1 MRTAI
6 RIIQVFVGLLFIIS
20 GLVKANDPLGL
31 SYKMQEFFELWN
43 SELAASGF
51 FAKNGLMALFSF
63 GHDQS
68 LVLSVIMITLEVA
81 AGIALLLA
89 WKRTF
94 ILWLLLIL
102 ILFFSFLTGYAYLSG
117 KFTNCGC
124 FGDCLPI
131 TPLTSF
137 GKDILLLLLI
147 LVLLAGKK
155 HVHSVLGEK
164 WKTALFV
171 SGTLLTL
178 LLQWFVLRNL
188 PLVDCLPFKK
198 GNNISQQM
206 KPPPGSV
213 PDSFAI
219 RFIYEKNGK
228 QFEFAP
234 EELPADFQTYKYIDR
249 KDKLVRKGNAEPAV
263 KGFSLSGI
271 SGQDSTQIILTQPN
285 ALLVFVLSFDHSL
298 NDLKLLANEASQ
310 RGMPVY
316 IASPSATEGA
326 RWAQA
331 SRINGLQF
339 FNSDFTVVRT
349 AARTN
354 PTIYFLNNGTIKD
367 KIAGS
372 SIDDAIKTIQN
383 IKP

>member
-1 MRTAI
+1 
-6 RIIQVFVGLLFIIS
+6 
-20 GLVKANDPLGL
+20 
-31 SYKMQEFFELWN
+31 
-43 SELAASGF
+43 
-51 FAKNGLMALFSF
+51 
-63 GHDQS
+63 
-68 LVLSVIMITLEVA
+68 
-81 AGIALLLA
+81 
-89 WKRTF
+89 
-94 ILWLLLIL
+94 
-102 ILFFSFLTGYAYLSG
+102 
-117 KFTNCGC
+117 
-124 FGDCLPI
+124 
-131 TPLTSF
+131 
-137 GKDILLLLLI
+137 
-147 LVLLAGKK
+147 
-155 HVHSVLGEK
+155 VHSVLGEK

-316 IASPSATEGA
+316 IASPSATGGA